1 VGEGGLIDSTV
12 RRHVAIGNTGD
23 GIWFDWMNTNNQVYE
38 NLVAYNTGMGIHYE
52 ASQGGFIYNNYVFSN
67 GQRGIFLA
75 HSSTTVVAF
84 NVIVQ
89 TGYEGLV
96 VVDEGRD
103 PTNIVLRPV
112 GNTVHGNIVVRTGRS
127 TLVMPLELVDN
138 RSDFNL
144 FLGLTQ
150 PTFALGWPSTT
161 SPIRN
166 GLVTW
171 QTVSGLDLNS
181 SYQAVDV
188 PASLLAAFEQEVIY
202 PDWTELLNIAAQYSA
217 PSVTGVPLTH
227 GKPGPSLQL
236 SAAVVVVVEPTPTPT
251 PEPTPTPTKP
261 GKGGGRGKVK

>member
-1 VGEGGLIDSTV
+1 
-12 RRHVAIGNTGD
+12 
-23 GIWFDWMNTNNQVYE
+23 
-38 NLVAYNTGMGIHYE
+38 
-52 ASQGGFIYNNYVFSN
+52 
-67 GQRGIFLA
+67 
-75 HSSTTVVAF
+75 
-84 NVIVQ
+84 
-89 TGYEGLV
+89 
-96 VVDEGRD
+96 
-103 PTNIVLRPV
+103 
-112 GNTVHGNIVVRTGRS
+112 
-127 TLVMPLELVDN
+127 
-138 RSDFNL
+138 
-144 FLGLTQ
+144 
-150 PTFALGWPSTT
+150 
-161 SPIRN
+161 
-166 GLVTW
+166 VTW